1 MKIYIFQM
9 TNMTWPKNRKKVM
22 IDDDL
27 EDDVYQKV
35 VQALII

>member
-1 MKIYIFQM
+1 M

-22 IDDDL
+22 IDDGL

>member
-1 MKIYIFQM
+1 M